1 MRTKRSPLIA
11 LPKSDP
17 RGQPFI
23 SDETSDDLSPIPLVY
38 WGLIDSYNLCDQG
51 VDDECILGKN
61 RRDILA
67 CHYKCVMTS
76 ITNTPGNPANRHL
89 AKTNP
94 LAWRNHQDERY

>member
-11 LPKSDP
+11 LPKSGP

-76 ITNTPGNPANRHL
+76 ITSVTLHDAI
-89 AKTNP
+89 P
-94 LAWRNHQDERY
+94 LIPRLEILRTAT